1 MGLTFNTILF
11 NTESEAMTFVS
22 QINTCKGFP
31 TENGETLTWQQT
43 PYELCRFGADDSSLF
58 LGYGITVK
66 DEILSCMTPVQQ
78 TEILYPEENV
88 NLCSYVPPI
97 PSGTTINQ

>member
-31 TENGETLTWQQT
+31 TENGETLTWQVS

-58 LGYGITVK
+58 LGYAITVK
-66 DEILSCMTPVQQ
+66 DEILSCMTQEQ
-78 TEILYPEENV
+78 ISEILTPESNV
-88 NLCSYVPPI
+88 NLCSYIPPV
-97 PSGTTINQ
+97 PSGSTINQ

>member
-22 QINTCKGFP
+22 QINECKGFP
-31 TENGETLTWQQT
+31 TQDNETLTWQLS
-43 PYELCRFGADDSSLF
+43 PYELCRFGEDGSSLF
-58 LGYGITVK
+58 LGYGIVVK
-66 DEILSCMTPVQQ
+66 DEILDCMTTEQK
-78 TEILYPEENV
+78 TEILTPESNV

-97 PSGTTINQ
+97 PSGSTINP

>member
-11 NTESEAMTFVS
+11 NTQAEAMTFVS

-31 TENGETLTWQQT
+31 TQDGETLTWQEV
-43 PYELCRFGADDSSLF
+43 PYELCRFGNDSSSLF
-58 LGYGITVK
+58 LGYAITVK
-66 DEILSCMTPVQQ
+66 DEIIDCMTQEQ
-78 TEILYPEENV
+78 ISEILTPESNV
-88 NLCSYVPPI
+88 DLCSYVPPI

>member
-11 NTESEAMTFVS
+11 NTELEAMTFVS

-31 TENGETLTWQQT
+31 TENGETLTWQEI
-43 PYELCRFGADDSSLF
+43 PYQLCRFGSDNSSLF
-58 LGYGITVK
+58 LGYAIVVK
-66 DEILSCMTPVQQ
+66 DEILDCMTTEQK
-78 TEILYPEENV
+78 TEILIPESNV

-97 PSGTTINQ
+97 PSGSTINS

>member
-11 NTESEAMTFVS
+11 NTQAEAMTFVS

-31 TENGETLTWQQT
+31 TQDDETLTWQES
-43 PYELCRFGADDSSLF
+43 PYELCRFGENDSSLF
-58 LGYGITVK
+58 LGYAITVK
-66 DEILSCMTPVQQ
+66 DEILSCMTQEQ
-78 TEILYPEENV
+78 ISEILTPEANV